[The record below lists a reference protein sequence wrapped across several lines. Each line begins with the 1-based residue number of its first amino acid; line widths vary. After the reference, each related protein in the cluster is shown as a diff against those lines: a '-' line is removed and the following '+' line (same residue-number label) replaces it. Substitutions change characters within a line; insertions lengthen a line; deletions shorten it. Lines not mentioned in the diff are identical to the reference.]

1 MSSVNG
7 SSNHNPMTST
17 SLSSET
23 MENDLQ
29 KLREQYY
36 TDSQKQKGLFFRKQ
50 EKFECAQTLVQS
62 NYQNKEQLLDLFASM
77 IYEDPDHN
85 ALVLKYAVF
94 KYIAH
99 PELYPAI
106 THWMFHVIRQMLTRV
121 QIFDVIIDLQGLTIS
136 AVERY
141 KDFCRVVSE
150 EGLKNGG
157 NFLLN
162 TRYIHVHNPPSF
174 IRQAVALVLP
184 LVDPC
189 IGAKIVIPT
198 K

>member
-1 MSSVNG
+1 MSNTDNG
-7 SSNHNPMTST
+7 SLPSA
-17 SLSSET
+17 ET
-23 MENDLQ
+23 MESELQRQRDL
-29 KLREQYY
+29 YY
-36 TDSQKQKGLFFRKQ
+36 TNSQKQKGMLFRKQ
-50 EKFECAQTLVQS
+50 EKFNCAQTLVQS
-62 NYQNKEQLLDLFASM
+62 NYQSLEQQMELFASM
-77 IYEDPDHN
+77 IYEDPDRN

-106 THWMFHVIRQMLTRV
+106 THWMFEVIRRMLTHV
-121 QIFDVIIDLQGLTIS
+121 QMFDVIIDLQGLTIS